1 MPMSKSRRLSS
12 GARNGLTALI
22 VASLCWATLCATTR
36 EEAAAPGGP
45 PVPVRLADEYAPTRM
60 PDRVILTIT
69 ENPARSMAV
78 TWRTSREVGQGIAQI
93 APAGPGPDFA
103 AEPTEIQAS
112 KEDLKTDLGHARY
125 HSVTFESLS
134 PKTKYA
140 YRVGD
145 GANWSEW
152 FHFTT
157 AADAPEPF
165 SFIYFGDAQN
175 DVKSL
180 WSRVVREAWSDAPKA
195 RFLLHA
201 GDLINHA
208 NADAEWAEWFSAG
221 GWANGMTPNV
231 LVAGNHEYARRLDT
245 KQALSGHWRP
255 QFTLPLN
262 GPTEFPETVYS
273 FDYQGVRVIVLD
285 SNVARTPQAAFLET
299 KLKDNPCR
307 WTVVSLHAPIFST
320 AKSRDNASIREA
332 YKPLFDKY
340 RVDLVL
346 QGHDHT
352 YGRTGLN
359 VPPGVAAEFPD
370 GTTVENLAEGVS
382 GVSPGAGTV
391 YVVSVSGPKMY
402 RLDTKPFMK
411 RSAENTQLYQIIHID
426 GDQLRYEARTAVG
439 DLYDAFTLKK
449 RAGQANELVEQ
460 VPDLPERRWNL
471 PK

>member
-1 MPMSKSRRLSS
+1 MPSTSPRRPTT
-12 GARNGLTALI
+12 AVRNGFTVVI
-22 VASLCWATLCATTR
+22 VAGLAWAALRATAVDETV
-36 EEAAAPGGP
+36 PVGGP
-45 PVPVRLADEYAPTRM
+45 PVPVRLADEYAPSRM

-69 ENPARSMAV
+69 ETPARSMAV

-93 APAGPGPDFA
+93 VPAGPGPDFA
-103 AEPTEIQAS
+103 ADPTEIQAT

-125 HSVTFESLS
+125 HSVTFEKLS

-157 AADAPEPF
+157 ASDSPEPF

-201 GDLINHA
+201 GDLIDRA
-208 NADAEWAEWFSAG
+208 NADAEWGEWFSAG
-221 GWANGMTPNV
+221 GWVNGMIPNV
-231 LVAGNHEYARRLDT
+231 LVAGNHEYAKRLDDNR
-245 KQALSGHWRP
+245 ALSGHWRP

-262 GPTEFPETVYS
+262 GPGEFPETVYS

-285 SNVARTPQAAFLET
+285 SNVARTPQVAFLDS
-299 KLKDNPCR
+299 KLRDNPCR
-307 WTVVSLHAPIFST
+307 WTIVSLHAPVFST
-320 AKSRDNASIREA
+320 AKNRDNAPIREA

-352 YGRTGLN
+352 YGRTGLA
-359 VPPGVAAEFPD
+359 VPPGVAAEFPA
-370 GTTVENLAEGVS
+370 GTTVENLAEGVT
-382 GVSPGAGTV
+382 GVSPAGGTV

-402 RLDTKPFMK
+402 RLDEKPFMK

-439 DLYDAFTLKK
+439 DLYDAFALKK
-449 RAGQANELVEQ
+449 RAGQPNILVEQ
-460 VPDLPERRWNL
+460 VPGLPERRWNP